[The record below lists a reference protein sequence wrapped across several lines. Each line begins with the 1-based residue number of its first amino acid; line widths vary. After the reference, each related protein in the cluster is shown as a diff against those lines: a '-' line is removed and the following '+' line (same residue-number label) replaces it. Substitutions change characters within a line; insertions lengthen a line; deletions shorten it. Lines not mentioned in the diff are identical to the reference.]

1 MWPYPVAH
9 RGGKN
14 EPEPEQ
20 PVPRKV
26 QIRSLP
32 SLEDIDPDV
41 LDSMHSLGC
50 FRDRNKL
57 LQDLLSEECVPG
69 CTGWGGA
76 RGHRPTREPP
86 PTLLGASHPRQ
97 GKPGED
103 DLFPPTGPERKV
115 PQPRGRGPAA
125 QERDRYEAP
134 RGPARAAPS
143 GLPGS
148 DPPLH
153 ADPPRKRVDSPMLN
167 RHGKRRPERKSMEV
181 LSVTDGGSPVPARRA
196 IEMAQH
202 GQRCVPPGRNQRPA
216 SRCLG
221 LVGVGAP
228 LGLCWASPGSS
239 LPPRRALG
247 LCEGRRAGL
256 DHAVSGAGL
265 HWLRGAARGWA
276 ALSWA
281 GLIWM
286 GLD

>member
-1 MWPYPVAH
+1 
-9 RGGKN
+9 
-14 EPEPEQ
+14 
-20 PVPRKV
+20 
-26 QIRSLP
+26 
-32 SLEDIDPDV
+32 
-41 LDSMHSLGC
+41 
-50 FRDRNKL
+50 
-57 LQDLLSEECVPG
+57 
-69 CTGWGGA
+69 
-76 RGHRPTREPP
+76 
-86 PTLLGASHPRQ
+86 
-97 GKPGED
+97 
-103 DLFPPTGPERKV
+103 
-115 PQPRGRGPAA
+115 
-125 QERDRYEAP
+125 
-134 RGPARAAPS
+134 
-143 GLPGS
+143 
-148 DPPLH
+148 
-153 ADPPRKRVDSPMLN
+153 MLN